1 MRADRSAHVCWLW
14 RPLVV
19 VVVGLSVV
27 GAAGQEDR
35 QGATSSQS
43 VEKPD
48 YNRVFA
54 MSLRRLRSSSSR
66 SPMVRQW
73 AASLRAALLM
83 AVVTAGCDGET
94 PTTPTDTTTTTS
106 TTTTVAEATISES
119 FSDRVAVGGAAFY
132 SFTVSA
138 NGTVTLTLTSVGG
151 AGVPAT
157 VWLAIGLGTPSGEDC
172 GIGSSV
178 NTASGTTAQLTGTYA
193 PGVYCARV
201 WDVGNLAAP
210 ASFDLTI
217 AHP

>member
-1 MRADRSAHVCWLW
+1 MDHRSVDQAF
-14 RPLVV
+14 PLEPTIRQ
-19 VVVGLSVV
+19 S
-27 GAAGQEDR
+27 AAI
-35 QGATSSQS
+35 
-43 VEKPD
+43 
-48 YNRVFA
+48 
-54 MSLRRLRSSSSR
+54 LL
-66 SPMVRQW
+66 
-73 AASLRAALLM
+73 AAVLM
-83 AVVTAGCDGET
+83 AVVTVGCDGET

-106 TTTTVAEATISES
+106 TTATVAEATISEL
-119 FSDRVAVGGAAFY
+119 FSGRVAVGGAAFY

-151 AGVPAT
+151 AGVPPT

-201 WDVGNLAAP
+201 WDIGNLAAP

>member
-1 MRADRSAHVCWLW
+1 MNQRSVDQAF
-14 RPLVV
+14 PLEPT
-19 VVVGLSVV
+19 
-27 GAAGQEDR
+27 A
-35 QGATSSQS
+35 
-43 VEKPD
+43 
-48 YNRVFA
+48 
-54 MSLRRLRSSSSR
+54 
-66 SPMVRQW
+66 RQW
-73 AASLRAALLM
+73 AASLRAAVLM

-106 TTTTVAEATISES
+106 TTATVAEATSSES
-119 FSDRVAVGGAAFY
+119 FSGRVAVGGAAFY

-138 NGTVTLTLTSVGG
+138 NGTVTMTLTSVGG
-151 AGVPAT
+151 AGVPTT

-201 WDVGNLAAP
+201 WDIGNLVSVAA
-210 ASFDLTI
+210 FNVTI